1 MASEKNDNRRN
12 EWNSENPKHSG
23 AGSKS
28 DGGSKYTFIQE
39 KIMPKKK
46 KRLKRFAAA
55 FFGTVVLACIFGV
68 VAQIVFVC
76 SEPWILK
83 LFGRDQDSGRQ
94 QVVLPSGEPASSNTG
109 QSEDPS
115 GQGENPSGTSP
126 DSQDHTEASEGT
138 GIVTG
143 TPLPGDQSDIEI
155 LPTTSPEDETEEDE
169 TVIIEQRVEAD
180 ITDYISIYS
189 DVRKLISQ
197 VSSSILTVTAVT
209 NGVDWFNYPY
219 EERETTSGVVL
230 ADNGTDLLILASL
243 DRIENADRIEIEIN
257 SSLSVEGT
265 VLDYDRDVNLAIIAV
280 PLASIP
286 EVTLNLINKAELG
299 ESYTITVGT
308 PILAVGSPNGHE
320 GSAELGI
327 ITSKGSSV
335 YIVDNRLDLFNT
347 DITDNEYSDGII
359 VNMQGQVI
367 GIITHTLKEGLN
379 EEIST
384 AIGISKIMPIIQR
397 LVNNEDRIYFGI
409 HGEDL
414 PEEILE
420 QAGIENG
427 IYVNE
432 VEAGSPALQAGIMSG
447 DMIVRI
453 GNTPITSMTTFYNTI
468 STYNVRDSVQVL
480 VRRQSQGSFRD
491 VTVTVELAKKEG

>member
-1 MASEKNDNRRN
+1 
-12 EWNSENPKHSG
+12 
-23 AGSKS
+23 
-28 DGGSKYTFIQE
+28 
-39 KIMPKKK
+39 
-46 KRLKRFAAA
+46 
-55 FFGTVVLACIFGV
+55 
-68 VAQIVFVC
+68 
-76 SEPWILK
+76 
-83 LFGRDQDSGRQ
+83 
-94 QVVLPSGEPASSNTG
+94 
-109 QSEDPS
+109 
-115 GQGENPSGTSP
+115 
-126 DSQDHTEASEGT
+126 
-138 GIVTG
+138 
-143 TPLPGDQSDIEI
+143 
-155 LPTTSPEDETEEDE
+155 
-169 TVIIEQRVEAD
+169 
-180 ITDYISIYS
+180 
-189 DVRKLISQ
+189 
-197 VSSSILTVTAVT
+197 
-209 NGVDWFNYPY
+209 
-219 EERETTSGVVL
+219 
-230 ADNGTDLLILASL
+230 
-243 DRIENADRIEIEIN
+243 
-257 SSLSVEGT
+257 
-265 VLDYDRDVNLAIIAV
+265 
-280 PLASIP
+280 
-286 EVTLNLINKAELG
+286 
-299 ESYTITVGT
+299 
-308 PILAVGSPNGHE
+308 
-320 GSAELGI
+320 
-327 ITSKGSSV
+327 
-335 YIVDNRLDLFNT
+335 IVDNRLNLFNT

>member
-1 MASEKNDNRRN
+1 M
-12 EWNSENPKHSG
+12 
-23 AGSKS
+23 
-28 DGGSKYTFIQE
+28 
-39 KIMPKKK
+39 
-46 KRLKRFAAA
+46 
-55 FFGTVVLACIFGV
+55 
-68 VAQIVFVC
+68 
-76 SEPWILK
+76 
-83 LFGRDQDSGRQ
+83 
-94 QVVLPSGEPASSNTG
+94 
-109 QSEDPS
+109 
-115 GQGENPSGTSP
+115 
-126 DSQDHTEASEGT
+126 
-138 GIVTG
+138 
-143 TPLPGDQSDIEI
+143 
-155 LPTTSPEDETEEDE
+155 
-169 TVIIEQRVEAD
+169 
-180 ITDYISIYS
+180 
-189 DVRKLISQ
+189 
-197 VSSSILTVTAVT
+197 
-209 NGVDWFNYPY
+209 
-219 EERETTSGVVL
+219 
-230 ADNGTDLLILASL
+230 
-243 DRIENADRIEIEIN
+243 
-257 SSLSVEGT
+257 
-265 VLDYDRDVNLAIIAV
+265 NLAIIAV

-286 EVTLNLINKAELG
+286 EVNLNLINKAELG

-359 VNMQGQVI
+359 VNMQGQII

-414 PEEILE
+414 PGEILE

-432 VEAGSPALQAGIMSG
+432 VEAGSPALRAGIMSG

-468 STYNVRDSVQVL
+468 STYSVRDSVQVL